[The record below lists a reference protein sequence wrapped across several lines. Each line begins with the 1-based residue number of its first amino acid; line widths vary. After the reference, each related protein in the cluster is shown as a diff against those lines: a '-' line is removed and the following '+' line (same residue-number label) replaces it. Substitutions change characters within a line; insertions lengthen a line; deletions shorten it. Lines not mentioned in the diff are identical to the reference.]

1 MNKAAIG
8 LMTGMALGFAG
19 WFGGFVAFLLVGAL
33 GALGWLVGRALDDGT
48 GLADLLRSTGRRDQ

>member
-1 MNKAAIG
+1 MNKAAVG

-33 GALGWLVGRALDDGT
+33 GALGWLVGRALDEGT
-48 GLADLLRSTGRRDQ
+48 GLADLLRPSSRRDQ

>member
-1 MNKAAIG
+1 MNKASTG

-33 GALGWLVGRALDDGT
+33 GALGWLVGRALDDGASP
-48 GLADLLRSTGRRDQ
+48 LDLLRGPGRRDQ